1 MHHFEENQ
9 EFFNKPILTGS
20 RDPFGVI
27 RTFFEDIH
35 MYEVRQKLW
44 NLVEAAIVSDNIQFS
59 EADDRQSLL
68 NFYTRLEELIEAAMK
83 IDTQIKEGIVP
94 SQEIE

>member
-9 EFFNKPILTGS
+9 KFFNKPILTGTQ
-20 RDPFGVI
+20 DPFGII
-27 RTFFEDIH
+27 RTFFEDIQ
-35 MYEVRQKLW
+35 MYEVRQRFW
-44 NLVEAAIVSDNIQFS
+44 NLVETAIVSDNIQFS
-59 EADDRQSLL
+59 EAGDRQSPL
-68 NFYTRLEELIEAAMK
+68 NFYNRIEELVEAAMK